1 MGRKKTN
8 YWYIL
13 VLTNEGPK
21 FLTGFVGKSDA
32 EWDMLKAP
40 LEVSESTAKEVALG
54 LMVNFFIAYPVCS
67 PVELKNQPY
76 FYDKG
81 KFKWEW
87 NDNGK
92 KNDNAE
98 DNWRLQEIVWWI
110 ADKKSEQ
117 RAKY

>member
-21 FLTGFVGKSDA
+21 FLTSIDYKYKDA

-40 LEVSESTAKEVALG
+40 LELDEGQAKELAFG
-54 LMVNFFIAYPVCS
+54 LMVNFHQAYPVCS

-87 NDNGK
+87 NENGK
-92 KNDNAE
+92 NNDNAE
-98 DNWRLQEIVWWI
+98 DN
-110 ADKKSEQ
+110 
-117 RAKY
+117 